1 MLALIRVSGGIGPH
15 DALLLSLKRVFSH
28 MLRRYGMIQLFELVG
43 CFPFPFNKKHILIYL
58 YADWYIKTR
67 LCTVAETGFVVHND
81 EEASRVSVTKLFHT
95 GLPFPHAQRA
105 MVTQ

>member
-1 MLALIRVSGGIGPH
+1 
-15 DALLLSLKRVFSH
+15 
-28 MLRRYGMIQLFELVG
+28 
-43 CFPFPFNKKHILIYL
+43 L